1 VEYLDVV
8 VVGAG
13 LSGIGAGHH
22 LQTECPWASYA
33 ILEARDAIGGTWD
46 LFRYPGIRSDSDMH
60 TLGYSFRPWDGD
72 KSIADGD
79 SILQYIRD
87 TAAEEGIDRHIRFG
101 RRIVRAEWSSAE
113 ARWTLT
119 VEHTDGA
126 DGSDGG
132 DTVTEQ
138 LSCSFLFS
146 CTGYYR
152 YDHGYQPDFP
162 GMDDFAG
169 TVVHPQHWPEDLD
182 YAGKRVVVIGSGAT
196 AVTLVPS
203 LAKDAAHVT
212 MLQRTP
218 SWIASVP
225 SRNPAA
231 DVLAKVLPARHAANA
246 TRWTLA
252 LGTQATYHL
261 SKRRPKVVRRALRR
275 GHVRDLPAGYD
286 IDTHFTPAYDPWDQ
300 RLCAVP
306 DGDLFRAIRRE
317 TASVVTDRIETFT
330 PNGIR
335 LESGV
340 ELPADI
346 IVSATGL
353 ELLFL
358 GGIDLV
364 VDDQPV
370 DVSQR
375 LAYKGMMLEGVPNLA
390 LAIGYTNASWTLKAD
405 LTCDYVTR
413 LLNHLRATG
422 LRQCTPHRGD
432 ATVSPAPLL
441 GLNSGYIQRSADRFP
456 QQGTAFP
463 WQVHQ
468 SYLRD
473 YRALKLGDIE
483 DDTMEFSNPGD
494 TPRPTEQP
502 ATPGRFEDRVAAVTG
517 AGSGIGRA
525 LAVELSRRGCH
536 LALSDVDESGL
547 AETVSRCEGAGVKV
561 TSSLVDVADRA
572 AIEAWAEQ
580 VVGEHGRVN
589 LVFNNAGVALGAT
602 VESMSQDDL
611 RWLMDINFWGIVHG
625 TQTFLPHLEAS
636 GDGHVVNLSSVFGL
650 ISVPSQSAYN
660 ASKFAVRGFTD
671 ALRMELEI
679 DGRPVSATTIHPG
692 GIKTNIARNAR
703 LDDSVAGLAGS
714 RHEVGDAFDRIAM
727 TSPAKA
733 ARQILTAVERDRRR
747 ALIGPDA
754 KVIDLISRLP
764 AGLYQRVLVAGA
776 RRGRR

>member
-1 VEYLDVV
+1 
-8 VVGAG
+8 
-13 LSGIGAGHH
+13 
-22 LQTECPWASYA
+22 
-33 ILEARDAIGGTWD
+33 
-46 LFRYPGIRSDSDMH
+46 
-60 TLGYSFRPWDGD
+60 
-72 KSIADGD
+72 
-79 SILQYIRD
+79 
-87 TAAEEGIDRHIRFG
+87 
-101 RRIVRAEWSSAE
+101 
-113 ARWTLT
+113 
-119 VEHTDGA
+119 
-126 DGSDGG
+126 
-132 DTVTEQ
+132 
-138 LSCSFLFS
+138 
-146 CTGYYR
+146 
-152 YDHGYQPDFP
+152 
-162 GMDDFAG
+162 
-169 TVVHPQHWPEDLD
+169 
-182 YAGKRVVVIGSGAT
+182 
-196 AVTLVPS
+196 
-203 LAKDAAHVT
+203 
-212 MLQRTP
+212 
-218 SWIASVP
+218 
-225 SRNPAA
+225 
-231 DVLAKVLPARHAANA
+231 
-246 TRWTLA
+246 
-252 LGTQATYHL
+252 
-261 SKRRPKVVRRALRR
+261 
-275 GHVRDLPAGYD
+275 
-286 IDTHFTPAYDPWDQ
+286 
-300 RLCAVP
+300 
-306 DGDLFRAIRRE
+306 
-317 TASVVTDRIETFT
+317 VVTDRIETFT
-330 PNGIR
+330 PTGIR

-340 ELPADI
+340 ELEADI

-358 GGIDLV
+358 GGIELV
-364 VDDQPV
+364 VDGEPV

-413 LLNHLRATG
+413 LLNHLRTTG
-422 LRQCTPHRGD
+422 LRQCTPQRGD

-483 DDTMEFSNPGD
+483 DDTMEFTNPGD
-494 TPRPTEQP
+494 TPPSSAQPAEQA
-502 ATPGRFEDRVAAVTG
+502 ATPGRFEDRVAAITG

-525 LAVELSRRGCH
+525 LAIELSRRGCH

-572 AIEAWAEQ
+572 AVEAWAEQ

-602 VESMSQDDL
+602 VESMSEDDL
-611 RWLMDINFWGIVHG
+611 RWLMDINFWGVVNG
-625 TQTFLPHLEAS
+625 TQAFLPHLEAS

-703 LDDSVAGLAGS
+703 LDDSVADLAGA

-727 TSPAKA
+727 TSPAEA

-764 AGLYQRVLVAGA
+764 AGWYQRVLVAGA